1 MTRSTKT
8 SCPPSSSS
16 QRSLGAAL
24 LASFVAVL
32 VLTASCRPQE
42 EQGEREDYRAGYAD
56 GLEDQRAHICGVMR
70 DEDHAYE
77 ALRNERICP

>member
-1 MTRSTKT
+1 MTRSTEAPC
-8 SCPPSSSS
+8 SRSSSS

-42 EQGEREDYRAGYAD
+42 EREDYRAGYAD